1 MKILFYADTVFS
13 FGGVQRILA
22 VVAKA
27 LSATNDVTI
36 LTTELAE
43 DRSMYDYKT
52 SNVRFDFISYKS
64 ARDFQYFLCKACS
77 FLYKRL
83 LPKNSL
89 TARLYSFSFFL
100 PRYKSALMRKIND
113 GGYDVVV
120 GVHAFLSLHLASVRS
135 KISAPVTVGWMHN
148 SYDALFEKQNPYLP
162 GMKSFFSQEM
172 RRLEKLVVLTENDA
186 ALFKSNLD
194 IDSVVIYNPLTL
206 SPRGMASFDHRKFL
220 AVGRFSPLHKGF
232 DILLKA
238 FALFSKSN
246 ADWTLEIV
254 GEGEEE
260 KLYRQIIAEENLG
273 HRVLISPFTS
283 DIQRHYSAASFFVLS
298 SRWEGQP
305 LVLVE
310 AMAHGLPVIS
320 SDIPV
325 ARELLTGNGASVMFS
340 NGDAQGLAEAMKQMA
355 STEEWDRMSKKAVEF
370 SRGFDVGE
378 TCAKWNCVF
387 VGK

>member
-1 MKILFYADTVFS
+1 
-13 FGGVQRILA
+13 
-22 VVAKA
+22 
-27 LSATNDVTI
+27 
-36 LTTELAE
+36 
-43 DRSMYDYKT
+43 
-52 SNVRFDFISYKS
+52 
-64 ARDFQYFLCKACS
+64 
-77 FLYKRL
+77 
-83 LPKNSL
+83 
-89 TARLYSFSFFL
+89 
-100 PRYKSALMRKIND
+100 MRKIND

-340 NGDAQGLAEAMKQMA
+340 NGDAQGLAEIMKQMA